1 MKIEKILNN
10 NAFISIDKSGEEIVV
25 MGRGIAFGK
34 KQGNEVELSRGYK
47 IFSNSDKEL
56 NQRLKNIVSDIPEEY
71 MKITEQVVCMLEKEY
86 DKKVNDI
93 IYVSLT
99 EHIHGAVERF
109 KKGIQ
114 IKNPL
119 LIDIKRLFR
128 DEYEVSKQAL
138 EAIKEEFGIE
148 FEEDEAGYIA
158 QHIVNAQLD
167 DDMSDIVNVTRI
179 MQDILNIIKYSYKI
193 DFNEESVYYY
203 RFVTH
208 LKFFA
213 QRILNRLT
221 YEDDNE
227 DVFEVFKDKY
237 NESYKCV
244 LKIKEQIK
252 QIYDYELSKDEQLY
266 LMIHIERITTK
277 ETILHDN

>member
-71 MKITEQVVCMLEKEY
+71 MKITEQVVCMLEKGY

-119 LIDIKRLFR
+119 LVDIKRLFR

-244 LKIKEQIK
+244 LKIKDQIK

-277 ETILHDN
+277 ATL

>member
-71 MKITEQVVCMLEKEY
+71 MKITEQVVCMLEKGY

-119 LIDIKRLFR
+119 LVDIKRLFR

-158 QHIVNAQLD
+158 
-167 DDMSDIVNVTRI
+167 
-179 MQDILNIIKYSYKI
+179 
-193 DFNEESVYYY
+193 
-203 RFVTH
+203 
-208 LKFFA
+208 
-213 QRILNRLT
+213 
-221 YEDDNE
+221 
-227 DVFEVFKDKY
+227 
-237 NESYKCV
+237 
-244 LKIKEQIK
+244 
-252 QIYDYELSKDEQLY
+252 
-266 LMIHIERITTK
+266 
-277 ETILHDN
+277 

>member
-71 MKITEQVVCMLEKEY
+71 MKITEQVVCVLEKEY

-221 YEDDNE
+221 YEDDDE

-277 ETILHDN
+277 ATL

>member
-71 MKITEQVVCMLEKEY
+71 MKITEQVVCVLEKEY

-109 KKGIQ
+109 KKEIQ

-277 ETILHDN
+277 ATL

>member
-148 FEEDEAGYIA
+148 FEEDEAGYKA

-221 YEDDNE
+221 YEDDDE

-277 ETILHDN
+277 ATL

>member
-277 ETILHDN
+277 ATL

>member
-34 KQGNEVELSRGYK
+34 KQGNEVELSGGYK

-109 KKGIQ
+109 KKEIQ

-277 ETILHDN
+277 ATL

>member
-10 NAFISIDKSGEEIVV
+10 NAFISLDESGEEIIV
-25 MGRGIAFGK
+25 MGKGVAFGK
-34 KQGNEVELSRGYK
+34 KQGDDIELSGGYK
-47 IFSNSDKEL
+47 IFSNSNQEL
-56 NQRLKNIVSDIPEEY
+56 NQRLKNIVSDIPQEY
-71 MKITEQVVCMLEKEY
+71 IKITEQVVSILEKQY

-99 EHIHGAVERF
+99 EHVHGAVERF

-128 DEYEVSKQAL
+128 DEYKVAKQAL
-138 EAIKEEFGIE
+138 EAIKEKFGIE

-167 DDMSDIVNVTRI
+167 DMSDVVNITRI

-213 QRILNRLT
+213 QRIINRSS
-221 YEDDNE
+221 YEDDNVE
-227 DVFEVFKDKY
+227 IFEVFKDKY
-237 NESYKCV
+237 TESYKCV
-244 LKIKEQIK
+244 LKIKNQIR
-252 QIYDYELSKDEQLY
+252 QIYDYDLTKDEQLY

-277 ETILHDN
+277 ASI

>member
-34 KQGNEVELSRGYK
+34 KQGNEVELSGGYK

-119 LIDIKRLFR
+119 LVDIKRLFR

-277 ETILHDN
+277 ATL

>member
-34 KQGNEVELSRGYK
+34 KQGNEVELSGGYK

-71 MKITEQVVCMLEKEY
+71 MKITEQVVCMLEKGY

-119 LIDIKRLFR
+119 LVDIKRLFR
-128 DEYEVSKQAL
+128 DKYEVSKQAL

-158 QHIVNAQLD
+158 
-167 DDMSDIVNVTRI
+167 
-179 MQDILNIIKYSYKI
+179 
-193 DFNEESVYYY
+193 
-203 RFVTH
+203 
-208 LKFFA
+208 
-213 QRILNRLT
+213 
-221 YEDDNE
+221 
-227 DVFEVFKDKY
+227 
-237 NESYKCV
+237 
-244 LKIKEQIK
+244 
-252 QIYDYELSKDEQLY
+252 
-266 LMIHIERITTK
+266 
-277 ETILHDN
+277 

>member
-56 NQRLKNIVSDIPEEY
+56 NQRLKNILSDIPEEY
-71 MKITEQVVCMLEKEY
+71 MKITEQVVCMLEKGY

-119 LIDIKRLFR
+119 LVDIKRLFR

-277 ETILHDN
+277 ATL

>member
-221 YEDDNE
+221 YEDGDE

-277 ETILHDN
+277 ATL

>member
-10 NAFISIDKSGEEIVV
+10 NAFISLDKNGEEIIVV
-25 MGRGIAFGK
+25 GKGIAFGK
-34 KQGNEVELSRGYK
+34 KQGNEVELSGGYK
-47 IFSNSDKEL
+47 IFSNSDQEL

-71 MKITEQVVCMLEKEY
+71 MKITEQVVFMLEKEY

-138 EAIKEEFGIE
+138 EAIQEEFGIE

-213 QRILNRLT
+213 QRILNRST
-221 YEDDNE
+221 YEDDNVE
-227 DVFEVFKDKY
+227 IFEVFKDKY
-237 NESYKCV
+237 TESYKCV

-266 LMIHIERITTK
+266 LMIHIEKITTK
-277 ETILHDN
+277 ASL

>member
-34 KQGNEVELSRGYK
+34 KQGNEVELSGGYK

-56 NQRLKNIVSDIPEEY
+56 NQRPKNIVSDIPEEY

-277 ETILHDN
+277 ATL

>member
-56 NQRLKNIVSDIPEEY
+56 NQRPKNIVSDIPEEY

-277 ETILHDN
+277 ATL

>member
-99 EHIHGAVERF
+99 EHIHGPVERF

-221 YEDDNE
+221 YEDDDE

-277 ETILHDN
+277 ATL

>member
-34 KQGNEVELSRGYK
+34 KQGNEVELSGGYK

-71 MKITEQVVCMLEKEY
+71 MKITEQVVCMLEKKY

-277 ETILHDN
+277 ATL

>member
-138 EAIKEEFGIE
+138 EAIKEEFGTE

-221 YEDDNE
+221 YEDDDE

-277 ETILHDN
+277 ATL

>member
-71 MKITEQVVCMLEKEY
+71 MKITEQVVCMLEKGY

-99 EHIHGAVERF
+99 EHIHGAVERY

-114 IKNPL
+114 IKKPL
-119 LIDIKRLFR
+119 LVDIKRLFR

-252 QIYDYELSKDEQLY
+252 QIYDYELSKDEQIY
-266 LMIHIERITTK
+266 LMIHKERITTK
-277 ETILHDN
+277 ATL

>member
-221 YEDDNE
+221 YEDENE

-277 ETILHDN
+277 ATL

>member
-221 YEDDNE
+221 YEDDDE

-277 ETILHDN
+277 ATL

>member
-10 NAFISIDKSGEEIVV
+10 NAFISIDKNGEEVIVT
-25 MGRGIAFGK
+25 GKGIAFGK
-34 KQGNEVELSRGYK
+34 KQGNEVELSGGYK
-47 IFSNSDKEL
+47 IFSNSDQEL
-56 NQRLKNIVSDIPEEY
+56 NKRLKNIVSDIPEEY
-71 MKITEQVVCMLEKEY
+71 MKITEQVVFMLEKEY

-128 DEYEVSKQAL
+128 DEYEVGKQAL
-138 EAIKEEFGIE
+138 EAIQEEFGIE

-221 YEDDNE
+221 YEDDNV
-227 DVFEVFKDKY
+227 DIFEVFKDKY
-237 NESYKCV
+237 TESYKCV

-277 ETILHDN
+277 ASL

>member
-237 NESYKCV
+237 NERYKCV

-277 ETILHDN
+277 ATL

>member
-34 KQGNEVELSRGYK
+34 KQGNEVELSGGYK

-277 ETILHDN
+277 APL

>member
-10 NAFISIDKSGEEIVV
+10 NAFISIDKSGEEVIV
-25 MGRGIAFGK
+25 MGKGVAFGK
-34 KQGNEVELSRGYK
+34 KQGNEVELSGGYK
-47 IFSNSDKEL
+47 IFSNSDQEL
-56 NQRLKNIVSDIPEEY
+56 NKRLKNIVSDIPEEY
-71 MKITEQVVCMLEKEY
+71 MKITEQVVFMLEKEY

-138 EAIKEEFGIE
+138 EAIQEEFGIE

-213 QRILNRLT
+213 QRILNRLN

-277 ETILHDN
+277 AIL

>member
-71 MKITEQVVCMLEKEY
+71 MKITEQVVCMLEKGY

-119 LIDIKRLFR
+119 LVDIKRLFR

-158 QHIVNAQLD
+158 QHILNAQLD
-167 DDMSDIVNVTRI
+167 DEMSDIVNVTRI
-179 MQDILNIIKYSYKI
+179 KQYILNIIKYSYKI

-277 ETILHDN
+277 ATL

>member
-71 MKITEQVVCMLEKEY
+71 MKITEQVVCMLEKGY

-119 LIDIKRLFR
+119 LVDIKRLFR

-277 ETILHDN
+277 ATL

>member
-1 MKIEKILNN
+1 
-10 NAFISIDKSGEEIVV
+10 
-25 MGRGIAFGK
+25 
-34 KQGNEVELSRGYK
+34 
-47 IFSNSDKEL
+47 
-56 NQRLKNIVSDIPEEY
+56 

-138 EAIKEEFGIE
+138 EAIKEEFGTE

-203 RFVTH
+203 SFVTH

-277 ETILHDN
+277 ATL

>member
-34 KQGNEVELSRGYK
+34 KQGNEVELSGGYK

-71 MKITEQVVCMLEKEY
+71 MKITEQVVCMLEKGY

-119 LIDIKRLFR
+119 LVDIKRLFR

-277 ETILHDN
+277 ATL

>member
-34 KQGNEVELSRGYK
+34 KQGNEVELSGGYK

-71 MKITEQVVCMLEKEY
+71 MKITEQVVCMLEKGY

-277 ETILHDN
+277 ATL

>member
-119 LIDIKRLFR
+119 LVDIKRLFR

-277 ETILHDN
+277 ATL

>member
-71 MKITEQVVCMLEKEY
+71 MKITEQVVCMLEKGY

-119 LIDIKRLFR
+119 LVDIKRLFR

-208 LKFFA
+208 LKFFV

-277 ETILHDN
+277 ATL

>member
-1 MKIEKILNN
+1 MKVEKVLNN
-10 NAFISIDKSGEEIVV
+10 NAFISLDENGQEIII
-25 MGRGIAFGK
+25 MGKGIAFGK
-34 KQGNEVELSRGYK
+34 KQGQEVQLSGGYK
-47 IFSNSDKEL
+47 IFSNSDLEL
-56 NQRLKNIVSDIPEEY
+56 NQRLKQIVSDIPEEY
-71 MKITEQVVCMLEKEY
+71 MKITEQVVLILEKEY

-93 IYVSLT
+93 IYVTLT

-119 LIDIKRLFR
+119 LMDIKRLFK
-128 DEYEVSKQAL
+128 DEYEVSKQIL
-138 EAIKEEFGIE
+138 ESIEGEFGIS
-148 FEEDEAGYIA
+148 FDEDEAGYIA

-167 DDMSDIVNVTRI
+167 DDMTDVVNITKT
-179 MQDILNIIKYSYKI
+179 MQEILNVIKYSYRME
-193 DFNEESVYYY
+193 FNEESIYYY

-213 QRILNRLT
+213 QRILNKSS

-227 DVFEVFKDKY
+227 EIFEVFKDKY
-237 NESYKCV
+237 INSYNCV
-244 LKIKEQIK
+244 LKINNLMK
-252 QIYDYELSKDEQLY
+252 QTYNYELSKDEQLY

-277 ETILHDN
+277 ANI

>member
-34 KQGNEVELSRGYK
+34 KQGNEVEISGGYK

-277 ETILHDN
+277 ATL

>member
-221 YEDDNE
+221 YEDDDE

-244 LKIKEQIK
+244 LKIKDQIK

-277 ETILHDN
+277 ATL